1 MFMNEN
7 NDVDMMLYVTMQTCM
22 LTRIKEFEEKVTA
35 LLIMGTL
42 TLSIAVL
49 SWLNDKNNEVK
60 CER

>member
-1 MFMNEN
+1 MNEN
-7 NDVDMMLYVTMQTCM
+7 NDVDMMLYVTMQNCM